1 MAQIRP
7 FYALAPSPGNAAV
20 VSSLPNDV
28 ITEEEAREITAAN
41 PLSFI
46 KIVRPETMFPV
57 GTNPY
62 SDEVYSKAAS
72 LLSEW
77 KNSGILEKDNDR
89 AFYLYRLIRN
99 GHSQT
104 GLVALSS
111 VDDYLNGI
119 CKQHEHTVTEKEDDR
134 VRHINACHAQTGPIF
149 LTYRPITELKKL
161 FAAIQEDAP
170 LFDFTADYGICHTVW
185 KVSDPLLCRQITE
198 LFEQVPYTYI
208 ADGHHRSA
216 AAVRTAVEMRKLN
229 PGYTGEEEFNWFLSV
244 LFPSDELE
252 ILSCNRVVLDHNG
265 LSDEDLLNQL
275 KANYNVTPLQE
286 MCEPQARGSAHMY
299 MSSKWYCITIK
310 EEVLNERKSTV
321 DRLDVSML
329 QELVLSPI
337 LGIKDPRTD
346 RRIEFVG
353 GIKGISALKETAD
366 RYDGAIAFA
375 MYPTC
380 IDDLMDIA
388 DSGEVMP
395 PKSTWFEPKLRSG
408 LFIHEI

>member
-1 MAQIRP
+1 MAKIRH
-7 FYALAPSPGNAAV
+7 FYTLSPTPQYAAT

-28 ITEEEAREITAAN
+28 FTEEEARKITEAN
-41 PLSFI
+41 PLSFL
-46 KIVRPETMFPV
+46 KIVRPETMFPA
-57 GTNPY
+57 GTDPY
-62 SDEVYSKAAS
+62 SDDVYAKAS
-72 LLSEW
+72 DTLKEW
-77 KNSGILEKDNDR
+77 ELDGILEKYSDSSY
-89 AFYLYRLIRN
+89 FLYRLVRN

-134 VRHINACHAQTGPIF
+134 VRHIKACRAQTGPIF
-149 LTYRPITELKKL
+149 LTYRPVAELKKL
-161 FAAIQEDAP
+161 FHFIQESTA
-170 LFDFTADYGICHTVW
+170 LYDFVADDGINHTVW
-185 KVSDPLLCRQITE
+185 KISDPMTCDRITE
-198 LFEQVPYTYI
+198 LFGHVPCTYI

-216 AAVRTAVEMRKLN
+216 AAVRTAVEMRKLY
-229 PGYTGEEEFNWFLSV
+229 PDYTGEEEFNWFLSV

-252 ILSCNRVVLDHNG
+252 ILACNRVVLDHNG
-265 LSDEDLLNQL
+265 LSDDELLNL
-275 KANYNVTPLQE
+275 LRVNYDIAPLPN
-286 MCEPQARGSAHMY
+286 MCEPESRGSFHMY
-299 MSSKWYCITIK
+299 MDSRWYRLTVK
-310 EEVLNERKSTV
+310 KNVLDKRQSTV
-321 DRLDVSML
+321 DRLDVSLL

-337 LGIKDPRTD
+337 LGIEDPRTD
-346 RRIEFVG
+346 KRIEFVG
-353 GIKGISALKETAD
+353 GIKGLSALKETAD
-366 RYDGAIAFA
+366 RYDSAIAFA